1 MYFVGQIMGYVI
13 VFSSFF
19 ILYRLF
25 KLILFK
31 VFVKK
36 EKQNMDN
43 SIVNFFS
50 AFLSISIIGFGI
62 YSWINSTLENDDLK
76 ISNFKIGKS
85 VIERK
90 QIDDILENDPD
101 KRSKTEEKLYVYF
114 SFDLE
119 NKGDNIKNF
128 TLFNELILND
138 FNKMK
143 GSETVFVTVGLYDNS
158 KKPKVFNDIEL
169 FKENETLKGYGY
181 FTLDDEK
188 IKWFTDNISFD
199 PGIIFKSGGRNSSD
213 EDISGTIPH
222 EIDLSELKENVLS
235 SYKDPNTITLEYYL
249 KKNKWGSKNNRLK
262 KNIWSEELL
271 KMFPSKS
278 VYPNVWDDITPQ
290 DMIDYLYIK

>member
-1 MYFVGQIMGYVI
+1 MGYVI

>member
-1 MYFVGQIMGYVI
+1 MYFVGQIMAYVI

-143 GSETVFVTVGLYDNS
+143 GSKTVFVTVGLYDNS

-213 EDISGTIPH
+213 EFIPGTIPH

-249 KKNKWGSKNNRLK
+249 KKNKWGLKNNRLK

-278 VYPNVWDDITPQ
+278 EYPNVWDDITPQ